1 MTNNDFGVYV
11 CGEFKD
17 GNPVSALYA
26 TQNGTYYTVSL
37 DHKRVDITRDEAIEY
52 CRKNEPLYKPED
64 LLDLNDSETW

>member
-1 MTNNDFGVYV
+1 MTNSNFGVYV

-26 TQNGTYYTVSL
+26 TRNGEYYTVSL
-37 DHKRVDITRDEAIEY
+37 NHERVDLTRDEALEY

-64 LLDLNDSETW
+64 LLDLDNN